1 MTVALSSERKTEDR
15 REQNS
20 YHSAGKQ
27 AVNGFLFDVCVQFC
41 VFSLCVRDLT
51 KKINKIKLPSY
62 SLTNMFFFHFW
73 VN

>member
-27 AVNGFLFDVCVQFC
+27 AVNGFLFDFCVQFC

-51 KKINKIKLPSY
+51 KKKKIVLLLFNKY
-62 SLTNMFFFHFW
+62 VFFFILP
-73 VN
+73 